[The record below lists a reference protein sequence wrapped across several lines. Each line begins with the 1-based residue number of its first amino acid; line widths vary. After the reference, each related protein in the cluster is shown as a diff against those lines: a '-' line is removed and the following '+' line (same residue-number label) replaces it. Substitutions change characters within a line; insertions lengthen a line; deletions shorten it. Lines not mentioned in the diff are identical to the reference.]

1 MYDSV
6 TMNNCDDRELLQD
19 VFSELPLKNPQSNKE
34 KPNTVLVV
42 FGVAAVL
49 AFGVVAY
56 LLWGEYI
63 GQQPMFPY
71 AL

>member
-6 TMNNCDDRELLQD
+6 TMNNCDDRELLRD

-42 FGVAAVL
+42 LGIIVVL
-49 AFGVVAY
+49 ALGATAY
-56 LLWGEYI
+56 LYWGDFI
-63 GQQPMFPY
+63 GQKPMFPY